1 MVSAQG
7 TVERMKCARASPFQ
21 SKEQFCTCWACC
33 ACFGTVETFVIE
45 LRTRSE
51 ILSKIFIMTRKSN
64 SNSGAKSLQEENE
77 ALNEKE
83 IEELKSEFKRIL
95 SELKSHESSHG
106 VLPCKVKAEINSLTP
121 IKALGGLYSCPVR
134 ILKVERQALSTP
146 LAFLLNKSV
155 QRGIYPSTFSNS
167 LIIH

>member
-1 MVSAQG
+1 
-7 TVERMKCARASPFQ
+7 
-21 SKEQFCTCWACC
+21 
-33 ACFGTVETFVIE
+33 
-45 LRTRSE
+45 
-51 ILSKIFIMTRKSN
+51 MTRKSN

>member
-1 MVSAQG
+1 
-7 TVERMKCARASPFQ
+7 
-21 SKEQFCTCWACC
+21 
-33 ACFGTVETFVIE
+33 
-45 LRTRSE
+45 
-51 ILSKIFIMTRKSN
+51 MTRKSN

-146 LAFLLNKSV
+146 LAILLNKSV

-167 LIIH
+167 LIIHEENTKEINV

>member
-1 MVSAQG
+1 M
-7 TVERMKCARASPFQ
+7 
-21 SKEQFCTCWACC
+21 
-33 ACFGTVETFVIE
+33 ETFVIE

-64 SNSGAKSLQEENE
+64 SNSSAKSLQEENE

-83 IEELKSEFKRIL
+83 IEGLKSEFKRIL

-106 VLPCKVKAEINSLTP
+106 VLPCKVEAEINSLTP
-121 IKALGGLYSCPVR
+121 IKALGGLYSYPVR

-146 LAFLLNKSV
+146 LAILLNKSV
-155 QRGIYPSTFSNS
+155 QRGIYPSTLKHANIIQVFKNEEESDPNNYRPISLLSVFSR
-167 LIIH
+167 